1 MFINKVSLTIL
12 QNSCYFKI
20 TLVFVK
26 YCCNLSKTFQLPAN
40 YVPKK
45 ASNTATEQ
53 LPSEEKNEVKPFRR
67 EEKRKLTEEEKK
79 KRLQEMMNNAK
90 WRDDLRDTNI
100 KTYKK
105 KLEAEK
111 DDYVYSEDFM
121 R

>member
-1 MFINKVSLTIL
+1 M
-12 QNSCYFKI
+12 
-20 TLVFVK
+20 
-26 YCCNLSKTFQLPAN
+26 
-40 YVPKK
+40 PKK
-45 ASNTATEQ
+45 ASNTTMEQ

-67 EEKRKLTEEEKK
+67 EEKRKLTEEEKE

-105 KLEAEK
+105 NLEAEK

-121 R
+121 RYVVIILSN

>member
-1 MFINKVSLTIL
+1 M
-12 QNSCYFKI
+12 
-20 TLVFVK
+20 
-26 YCCNLSKTFQLPAN
+26 
-40 YVPKK
+40 PKK

-53 LPSEEKNEVKPFRR
+53 LPEEKNEVKPFRR
-67 EEKRKLTEEEKK
+67 EEKRKLTDEEKE
-79 KRLQEMMNNAK
+79 KRLQEMMSNAK

-121 R
+121 RYVVRILSN

>member
-1 MFINKVSLTIL
+1 MLYYSLI
-12 QNSCYFKI
+12 
-20 TLVFVK
+20 V
-26 YCCNLSKTFQLPAN
+26 SKTFQLPAN

-45 ASNTATEQ
+45 TSNTATEQ
-53 LPSEEKNEVKPFRR
+53 KPSEEKNEVKPFRR
-67 EEKRKLTEEEKK
+67 EEKRKLTEEEKE

-111 DDYVYSEDFM
+111 DDYKYSEDFM
-121 R
+121 RYVVIVLK

>member
-1 MFINKVSLTIL
+1 M
-12 QNSCYFKI
+12 
-20 TLVFVK
+20 
-26 YCCNLSKTFQLPAN
+26 
-40 YVPKK
+40 PKK
-45 ASNTATEQ
+45 ASNTATEK
-53 LPSEEKNEVKPFRR
+53 LPAEEKNEVKPFKR
-67 EEKRKLTEEEKK
+67 EEKRKLTEEEKE

-121 R
+121 RYVVMILSN

>member
-1 MFINKVSLTIL
+1 M
-12 QNSCYFKI
+12 
-20 TLVFVK
+20 
-26 YCCNLSKTFQLPAN
+26 
-40 YVPKK
+40 PKK

-53 LPSEEKNEVKPFRR
+53 LPEDKNKVKPFRR
-67 EEKRKLTEEEKK
+67 EEKRKLTEEEKE

-121 R
+121 RCVVMILSN